1 MNTSLSEFDQLYN
14 LHKGMSYCRFCFI
27 SVGKSVDAATHKK
40 QQKHSIIQRRK
51 DKDFFFFKSIPIT
64 SRDYWAYTEAA
75 ISINQRLCSSPIIV
89 LFKTEHTFWIS
100 FNGLKEKG
108 RNVTTASCLQNLCI
122 LAVQR
127 TLGH

>member
-51 DKDFFFFKSIPIT
+51 DKDFFFLSQFGLLLGIIGHTRKQQSALIKDFVPLQLLSFLRRSIHFGFPLMD
-64 SRDYWAYTEAA
+64 SKKRAEM
-75 ISINQRLCSSPIIV
+75 
-89 LFKTEHTFWIS
+89 
-100 FNGLKEKG
+100 
-108 RNVTTASCLQNLCI
+108 
-122 LAVQR
+122 
-127 TLGH
+127 